1 MDIPFGYLVL
11 YSNASL
17 TLSDRVHACIV
28 TMAYGG
34 TSMLFSKS
42 PRVGIIEKAGAGS
55 VLQKPTAIDLSA
67 LEVMRNEELSFLRA
81 VIK

>member
-1 MDIPFGYLVL
+1 
-11 YSNASL
+11 
-17 TLSDRVHACIV
+17 
-28 TMAYGG
+28 MAYGG

-42 PRVGIIEKAGAGS
+42 PRVEIIERVGAGS